1 MLSIFPNEDQPRRA
15 SRAVNDHEE
24 HHHGTDCEWEPL
36 LSMAELDATPVYP
49 LIHEI
54 RQDVIHY
61 IDVPLSYDTLNT
73 PDLIYTLVR
82 PLTEKYHKKGNMA
95 VVFCYLLNRVHFLR
109 DQTASTNH
117 LSDTRAA
124 LCEILAQRT
133 LKLWSDD
140 TLALATVLCT
150 SWLVYSGAPQ
160 KVLDKAAEEEGEVP
174 ERVGNAIELAI
185 IGNARRFIKSTACQ
199 KIIDGIW
206 SGKIVY
212 QAESDHAILSDTY
225 KRKSIHFYDP
235 HAAPLLDHYRLKVP
249 AVQSVLEYFHFL
261 ILFILFVITV
271 ERTDVDF
278 INRNEMIFIVYA
290 LGFTL
295 QRVASIQEHGFKVF
309 SANLWNGFDIT
320 FITIYMSYACC
331 RLYGI
336 YYDIREAKSLGIDI
350 LALAAILMFP
360 RLAFV
365 SLSNNL
371 MVLSLRSM
379 FLEFALLMF
388 VAAFCF
394 GGFLYAL
401 FTLGREKYGGQPGL
415 IAWWMLDLWFGLDA
429 SGFDRADTFH
439 PYFGPPLM
447 VGYACLSNT
456 LLLTVLVS
464 ILSNTFSTVSSDA
477 SAEYMFRR
485 AVSTLEGVKADAL
498 LSYQPPLNL
507 IACVIMVPASF
518 VLTPR
523 WFHKVN
529 VFLIR
534 VTSCPILLI
543 IALFERRWESD
554 RPTTLMEV
562 ISRVTEAI
570 RDILPRWLV
579 RLNFFEGIAGSG
591 ADIDSIFKV
600 EDELK
605 AEELLSLM
613 DDDQSPTESEG
624 VPFPKVDTTP
634 SVPRAV
640 PSRLLGINEDMP
652 LRRRR
657 TSVNAA
663 TAALPASP
671 LAQIF
676 GPIVDVSPPRHD
688 LATQMGLSHAP
699 VGRKISLPSR
709 RHRNDSQFMNGIRPR
724 VPSLLATDM
733 SESPQQHDPETV
745 QEIEDDEEDHP
756 DHVAAPEVTRELRQI
771 SERQARMEGQL
782 EDLMS
787 LIRGLNPTG
796 RRTS

>member
-1 MLSIFPNEDQPRRA
+1 
-15 SRAVNDHEE
+15 
-24 HHHGTDCEWEPL
+24 
-36 LSMAELDATPVYP
+36 
-49 LIHEI
+49 
-54 RQDVIHY
+54 
-61 IDVPLSYDTLNT
+61 
-73 PDLIYTLVR
+73 
-82 PLTEKYHKKGNMA
+82 
-95 VVFCYLLNRVHFLR
+95 
-109 DQTASTNH
+109 
-117 LSDTRAA
+117 
-124 LCEILAQRT
+124 
-133 LKLWSDD
+133 
-140 TLALATVLCT
+140 
-150 SWLVYSGAPQ
+150 
-160 KVLDKAAEEEGEVP
+160 
-174 ERVGNAIELAI
+174 
-185 IGNARRFIKSTACQ
+185 
-199 KIIDGIW
+199 
-206 SGKIVY
+206 
-212 QAESDHAILSDTY
+212 
-225 KRKSIHFYDP
+225 
-235 HAAPLLDHYRLKVP
+235 
-249 AVQSVLEYFHFL
+249 
-261 ILFILFVITV
+261 
-271 ERTDVDF
+271 
-278 INRNEMIFIVYA
+278 
-290 LGFTL
+290 
-295 QRVASIQEHGFKVF
+295 
-309 SANLWNGFDIT
+309 
-320 FITIYMSYACC
+320 
-331 RLYGI
+331 
-336 YYDIREAKSLGIDI
+336 
-350 LALAAILMFP
+350 MFP

-365 SLSNNL
+365 TLSNNL

-401 FTLGREKYGGQPGL
+401 WTLGREKYAGQPGL

-447 VGYACLSNT
+447 VAYACLSNT

-543 IALFERRWESD
+543 IALCERKWEYD

-562 ISRVTEAI
+562 ISRLADTV
-570 RDILPRWLV
+570 RDFLPRWLA
-579 RLNFFEGIAGSG
+579 RLNIFEGIAGSG

-605 AEELLSLM
+605 AEELSLLE
-613 DDDQSPTESEG
+613 DQSQTEYEN
-624 VPFPKVDTTP
+624 VPFPILSTP
-634 SVPRAV
+634 AGATQSVPRAVPSGV
-640 PSRLLGINEDMP
+640 PSRLLGINEDTP

-657 TSVNAA
+657 ASMNAT
-663 TAALPASP
+663 TAGLPASSP

-676 GPIVDVSPPRHD
+676 GPIVDVSPPRQD
-688 LATQMGLSHAP
+688 MAALGLSHAP
-699 VGRKISLPSR
+699 IGRKISFPPR
-709 RHRNDSQFMNGIRPR
+709 RHRNITDPQYMSNLRARI
-724 VPSLLATDM
+724 PSLRASDR
-733 SESPQQHDPETV
+733 SESPQLNEPETV

-756 DHVAAPEVTRELRQI
+756 DHVAAPEVTRQLRQI
-771 SERQARMEGQL
+771 GERQARMEEQL

-787 LIRGLNPTG
+787 LIRGLGSVG